1 MSYEKQKKKNASIF
15 VEQDDDLQKKN
26 VLDIDE
32 MFELVTTLS
41 PFEEHQA
48 SDDIDDAL
56 DMLSRSVKSDDETD
70 PELEKMKKM
79 LSD

>member
-1 MSYEKQKKKNASIF
+1 MSYEKQKKKNTSIF
-15 VEQDDDLQKKN
+15 VEQDEELQKKN
-26 VLDIDE
+26 VLDVDE
-32 MFELVTTLS
+32 MFELVSAVS

-56 DMLSRSVKSDDETD
+56 DILSRSVKNDDEID

-79 LSD
+79 LE

>member
-1 MSYEKQKKKNASIF
+1 MSYEKQKKKNTSIF
-15 VEQDDDLQKKN
+15 VEQDEELQKKN
-26 VLDIDE
+26 VLDVDE
-32 MFELVTTLS
+32 MFELVSAVS

-56 DMLSRSVKSDDETD
+56 DILSRSVKNDDEAD

-79 LSD
+79 LE

>member
-1 MSYEKQKKKNASIF
+1 MSYEKQKKKNTSIF
-15 VEQDDDLQKKN
+15 VEQEDELQKKN
-26 VLDIDE
+26 VLDVDE
-32 MFELVTTLS
+32 MFELVSAVS

-56 DMLSRSVKSDDETD
+56 DILSRSVKNDEEID

-79 LSD
+79 LE

>member
-1 MSYEKQKKKNASIF
+1 MSYEKQKKKNTSIF
-15 VEQDDDLQKKN
+15 VEQDDELQKKN

-32 MFELVTTLS
+32 MFELVSAVS

-56 DMLSRSVKSDDETD
+56 DMLSRTVKNDDETD

-79 LSD
+79 LE

>member
-1 MSYEKQKKKNASIF
+1 MSYEKQKKKNTSIF
-15 VEQDDDLQKKN
+15 VEQEDELQKKN
-26 VLDIDE
+26 VLDVDE
-32 MFELVTTLS
+32 MFELVSAVS

-56 DMLSRSVKSDDETD
+56 DILSRSVKNDDEID

-79 LSD
+79 LE

>member
-1 MSYEKQKKKNASIF
+1 MSYEKQKKKNTSVF
-15 VEQDDDLQKKN
+15 VEQDEELQKKN
-26 VLDIDE
+26 VLDVDE
-32 MFELVTTLS
+32 MFELVSAVS

-56 DMLSRSVKSDDETD
+56 DILSRSVKNDDEAD

-79 LSD
+79 LE